1 MKYEFKPSHIVPAFL
16 FVVAVLYGGSKP
28 PSSTNEPPVDIEG
41 DTAAITNEPPEI
53 VDGDAPTNAAP
64 PVLMASRPRLA
75 TSAPPANYHLPT
87 TNYQLITNWTA
98 RGAYCDWQ
106 RIDFRD
112 GFRFPVG
119 TNFIDGVTLFA
130 YGEVRIKRG
139 SGVSPLVEDGSSASL
154 TSAEDG
160 ASPLTSSPSTF
171 TYSLPSRV
179 SIEPNASSL
188 THGLTPSNTY
198 LFAWSNCCANRLA
211 TNRVDASIELF
222 RSGAV
227 VTTVTPLSTPTPPTY
242 TYQPAVPPAGFPGHG
257 QDEAW
262 VRATFPDEADAILS
276 QGYTNWLS
284 ETFVGIDAEN
294 GHYQAAVTVAAL
306 PADGTPSYLVCGPYR
321 VNVVEP
327 GVYRFP
333 LNVFETY
340 EVRTYPTA
348 VPFTVAFDDGY
359 TGEEESYEI
368 VDATP
373 RPRLFAASPAAS
385 PTVRPPVL
393 TAIRP
398 WLAGSPVCFYLW
410 PKVVVRP
417 SHVSRLQADGTRI
430 SFWCNLANVTRRFF
444 RTASSEFYLNFC
456 WPSDAEII
464 AADEELEDELE
475 AEEEVEIEVVY
486 ECPQG
491 ECSGWLT
498 IDEWHPVN
506 PHEPP
511 QREDASVYSGPAWQT
526 TYTNGSLVCWLT
538 VATTD
543 GSTEA
548 HEGTGAVVLDE
559 GQYAEVSVY
568 MATTEYGGDIYDD
581 EVEWQVLVNGTAA
594 MSGNASVSSGVF
606 GSPLATQRFDPPA
619 DGTLRLRLVGRAR
632 NVADGL
638 RQSCIRIVVRVI
650 DEGDAPAHP

>member
-106 RIDFRD
+106 PITFRD

-130 YGEVRIKRG
+130 YGEVKVRG
-139 SGVSPLVEDGSSASL
+139 VGVQWNLSSD
-154 TSAEDG
+154 SAGQPEQESNHLCTPTPT
-160 ASPLTSSPSTF
+160 AY
-171 TYSLPSRV
+171 TYQLPSRV
-179 SIEPNASSL
+179 SLEPNVSSA
-188 THGLTPSNTY
+188 THGLTPSNSY
-198 LFAWSNCCANRLA
+198 LFAWSSCCANRSA

-222 RSGAV
+222 RSGACSV
-227 VTTVTPLSTPTPPTY
+227 RFDNVETTS
-242 TYQPAVPPAGFPGHG
+242 PAHVPPDFPGRG

-306 PADGTPSYLVCGPYR
+306 PADGTPCYLVCGPYR

-348 VPFTVAFDDGY
+348 VPFAVAFDDGY

-373 RPRLFAASPAAS
+373 RPRLFAASPASS

-398 WLAGSPVCFYLW
+398 WLADSPMCFYLW

-417 SHVSRLQADGTRI
+417 SHVSRLQADGA
-430 SFWCNLANVTRRFF
+430 SVSLWCNLAEVTRRFF
-444 RTASSEFYLNFC
+444 RTASNEFYLNFC

-526 TYTNGSLVCWLT
+526 AYTNGSLVCWLT

-638 RQSCIRIVVRVI
+638 RQSYVRIVVRVI
-650 DEGDAPAHP
+650 DEGDAPAQP

>member
-1 MKYEFKPSHIVPAFL
+1 MKKSKIECCVS
-16 FVVAVLYGGSKP
+16 VVVISVCLVKAVLYGGSKP

-41 DTAAITNEPPEI
+41 DAAAITNEPPEI
-53 VDGDAPTNAAP
+53 VDGDATTNAAP
-64 PVLMASRPRLA
+64 PVLMASRPQLA
-75 TSAPPANYHLPT
+75 TSAPPPPA
-87 TNYQLITNWTA
+87 NYQLPSTNCQLISNWTA

-106 RIDFRD
+106 PITFRD

-130 YGEVRIKRG
+130 YGEVKVRG
-139 SGVSPLVEDGSSASL
+139 EGEQWNLSINSADQPEQESNLHCSP
-154 TSAEDG
+154 
-160 ASPLTSSPSTF
+160 SPSTF

-179 SIEPNASSL
+179 SLEPNASSV
-188 THGLTPSNTY
+188 THGLTPSNSY
-198 LFAWSNCCANRLA
+198 LFAWSNCCANRSV

-222 RSGAV
+222 RSGACSV
-227 VTTVTPLSTPTPPTY
+227 RFDNVETTS
-242 TYQPAVPPAGFPGHG
+242 PAPVPPDFPGSG

-262 VRATFPDEADAILS
+262 VRATFPDEAEAILS

-284 ETFVGIDAEN
+284 EAFVGIDAEN
-294 GHYQAAVTVAAL
+294 GHYQAAVTIAEL
-306 PADGTPSYLVCGPYR
+306 PADGTPCYLVCGPYR

-348 VPFTVAFDDGY
+348 VPFAVAFDDGY

-373 RPRLFAASPAAS
+373 RPRLLAASPASS

-393 TAIRP
+393 TAIRH
-398 WLAGSPVCFYLW
+398 WLADSPMSFYLW

-417 SHVSRLQADGTRI
+417 SHVSRLQADGALV
-430 SFWCNLANVTRRFF
+430 SLWCNLAEVTRRFF
-444 RTASSEFYLNFC
+444 RTASNEFYLNFC

-526 TYTNGSLVCWLT
+526 AYTNGSLVCWLT
-538 VATTD
+538 VATAD

-606 GSPLATQRFDPPA
+606 GSPLATQHFDPPA
-619 DGTLRLRLVGRAR
+619 DGILRLRLVGRAR

-638 RQSCIRIVVRVI
+638 RQSYVRIVVRVI
-650 DEGDAPAHP
+650 DEVDAPAHP

>member
-1 MKYEFKPSHIVPAFL
+1 MKYELKPSHIVPAFL
-16 FVVAVLYGGSKP
+16 FVVAVLYGGSKQ
-28 PSSTNEPPVDIEG
+28 PSSTNEPQLLGVGLRSRSTMESSKILC
-41 DTAAITNEPPEI
+41 T
-53 VDGDAPTNAAP
+53 PTP
-64 PVLMASRPRLA
+64 STY
-75 TSAPPANYHLPT
+75 TS
-87 TNYQLITNWTA
+87 ITNWTA

-106 RIDFRD
+106 PITFRD
-112 GFRFPVG
+112 GFRFPIG

-130 YGEVRIKRG
+130 YGEVKVEGVGVQWR
-139 SGVSPLVEDGSSASL
+139 SGILSASEQESNHL
-154 TSAEDG
+154 CTPTPTAY
-160 ASPLTSSPSTF
+160 
-171 TYSLPSRV
+171 TYQLPSRV

-188 THGLTPSNTY
+188 THGLTPSNSY

-262 VRATFPDEADAILS
+262 VRATFPDEADYILS
-276 QGYTNWLS
+276 LGYTNWLS

-294 GHYQAAVTVAAL
+294 GHYQAAVTIAAL
-306 PADGTPSYLVCGPYR
+306 PADGTPCYLVCGPYR

-417 SHVSRLQADGTRI
+417 SHVSRLQADGARV
-430 SFWCNLANVTRRFF
+430 SLWCNLANVTRRFF